1 MVAAVAYCMYI
12 DTVTFLLMN
21 CHCWTLLAFGFNCV
35 LQCDLDIDAEGRCDL
50 WENNFLNQTETDN
63 MPPVPEI
70 KPPSPLTFGLNVSEN
85 WKLFKQW
92 WQTYSFTAEL
102 EKQSNQYQVAMLVHC
117 LSDEALKVYN
127 GFHFD
132 GEENAQTFEAIIK
145 KFKEFAVGNVN
156 MTYEYFN
163 FTKGVKKRKNHLRD
177 LTQQLEG
184 WVKRALS
191 V

>member
-1 MVAAVAYCMYI
+1 M
-12 DTVTFLLMN
+12 LL
-21 CHCWTLLAFGFNCV
+21 
-35 LQCDLDIDAEGRCDL
+35 
-50 WENNFLNQTETDN
+50 
-63 MPPVPEI
+63 
-70 KPPSPLTFGLNVSEN
+70 
-85 WKLFKQW
+85 
-92 WQTYSFTAEL
+92 
-102 EKQSNQYQVAMLVHC
+102 HC

-177 LTQQLEG
+177 FTQQLEG
-184 WVKRALS
+184 
-191 V
+191 